1 MPFSGQEMTDKK
13 VVAWKFNQLDKDRD
27 RHLKRRE
34 VRNLRRMLKKLVRPK
49 ACAKTFVTYCDSNR
63 DKKISTT
70 EWKLCLRVDPRS
82 KSGFTVGSL
91 LFSVNCQDFSL
102 HDRELMP
109 DTWHCLT
116 SIVCQA
122 LLRRVSSVSYQKY
135 LK

>member
-82 KSGFTVGSL
+82 KSGFRVGSL

-102 HDRELMP
+102 HRAYARHL
-109 DTWHCLT
+109 
-116 SIVCQA
+116 A
-122 LLRRVSSVSYQKY
+122 LSYTHRVSNVLRCVICQGRVQDF
-135 LK
+135 